1 MDGYDKLK
9 PYGIAISGCIDGFS
23 RFIVWME
30 AFTTNND
37 PRVIPDYFVS
47 SAERL
52 GGCPERLRADR
63 GTENGH
69 VEIKVDMMFQ
79 LDSRR
84 FELNVDMWTLKSTCR
99 FYGKNITARQKYFFS
114 SRVALILRRN
124 RVKL

>member
-1 MDGYDKLK
+1 M
-9 PYGIAISGCIDGFS
+9 GCIDGFS
-23 RFIVWME
+23 RYIVWME
-30 AFTTNND
+30 AYTTKND
-37 PRVIPDYFVS
+37 PRVIADYFVS
-47 SAERL
+47 SAARL

-99 FYGKNITARQKYFFS
+99 F
-114 SRVALILRRN
+114 
-124 RVKL
+124 